1 MMHRFDANEFTATD
15 LPLLAA
21 LTLLL
26 AYGFYAFERKLVEAV
41 PLEEVTVTE
50 QKRPEW
56 PRSYLNCKYRFPEI
70 SQHGKFMQCI
80 RTDI

>member
-1 MMHRFDANEFTATD
+1 MTNRFDTNEFIATD

-26 AYGFYAFERKLVEAV
+26 AYGFYAFEQELIEAV

-56 PRSYLNCKYRFPEI
+56 PMRYFICKYRFPEI
-70 SQHGKFMQCI
+70 TQHGKFMHCI

>member
-1 MMHRFDANEFTATD
+1 MTNKFDANEFAAVD

-26 AYGFYAFERKLVEAV
+26 AYSFYAFEQKLIEAV

-56 PRSYLNCKYRFPEI
+56 PRSYSICKYRFPQI
-70 SQHGKFMQCI
+70 SQHGKFMHCL